1 MWTPTHSR
9 FEMHQTRNEVT
20 TFRDNR
26 RSRTGRPAFTLI
38 ELLVV
43 IAIIALLVSIL
54 LPSLQAARQQASK
67 VKCGAQF
74 RDIGGGMATYFA
86 EENDWIPGVNTSG
99 STVRQHRYDEDYNHA
114 DLPVQTFDWMTPVFT
129 RIMKLPE
136 RRSTR
141 FHFILDHWQCPSVA
155 PDGPAIYSGTLPPD
169 IEDFEAEPF
178 PLVTVSY
185 LMPAMFQYWG
195 QAQASEI
202 VGRYKGNNQ
211 AFTAEVASSLWEV
224 VVNDYKSNVNR
235 IGTPGTK
242 IMAADG
248 TRYVGLDGGTLTHDI
263 DVHPW
268 RSNRFQSFSD
278 PGGWWQG
285 ATAYGVGPRD
295 KTVDGRPIVYPS
307 PSEGQ
312 NQKWTYRHG
321 SARDVREKSINSLFF
336 DNHVESLTNR
346 ESREIRYWYPRGGVV
361 KKPNEGMTLV
371 PMDYVVP

>member
-1 MWTPTHSR
+1 
-9 FEMHQTRNEVT
+9 MHQTRNEVT

-54 LPSLQAARQQASK
+54 LPSLQAARQQARK

-99 STVRQHRYDEDYNHA
+99 PTVRQHRYDEDYNHA

-136 RRSTR
+136 KRSTR
-141 FHFILDHWQCPSVA
+141 FHFMLDHWQCPSVA

-211 AFTAEVASSLWEV
+211 AFTAEVGDDIWEV
-224 VVNDYKSNVNR
+224 VVSDYKSNVNR

-248 TRYVGLDGGTLTHDI
+248 TRYVDLDGGALTHDI

-268 RSNRFQSFSD
+268 RSSLFQSFSD

-285 ATAYGVGPRD
+285 ATAFGAGRRD
-295 KTVDGRPIVYPS
+295 KTVDGRPIVYAS
-307 PSEGQ
+307 PSDGQ
-312 NQKWTYRHG
+312 NQKWSYRHG
-321 SARDVREKSINSLFF
+321 SARDVRDKSINSLFF